1 MRISVD
7 YHDDDKVK
15 LELLDKI
22 TFKDEERSNIKGI
35 VEARK
40 FEKIQAKKLVILV
53 K

>member
-35 VEARK
+35 VGQK
-40 FEKIQAKKLVILV
+40 N
-53 K
+53 